1 MKQPP
6 DASCSLKKENK
17 QTAEKC
23 KQTHEFLQDT
33 LLYKW
38 TEIPLYFVTI
48 SLQQHLTL
56 YLGTYDEWWYKLYL
70 HILKLP
76 KFDVFFRLTI
86 IV

>member
-1 MKQPP
+1 
-6 DASCSLKKENK
+6 
-17 QTAEKC
+17 
-23 KQTHEFLQDT
+23 LQDT

-70 HILKLP
+70 HILKP
-76 KFDVFFRLTI
+76 SKINVFFRLTI